1 MKYLLLIIA
10 VSMDPLSIK
19 TLEMT
24 DKATCEMAKHEI
36 HAQMLAT
43 VETMTDGLPDELQTY
58 GGMKALGIGMP
69 PVMACIKQ

>member
-19 TLEMT
+19 TIEMT

-43 VETMTDGLPDELQTY
+43 MEAMMDGLPDELQTR
-58 GGMKALGIGMP
+58 GSMKLLGLGAP

>member
-1 MKYLLLIIA
+1 MKYLLFIIA

-24 DKATCEMAKHEI
+24 DKATCEMAKREI
-36 HAQMLAT
+36 QEQMMAT
-43 VETMTDGLPDELQTY
+43 IEGMMGGLPDDLQTR
-58 GGMKALGIGMP
+58 GSMKLLGLGAP